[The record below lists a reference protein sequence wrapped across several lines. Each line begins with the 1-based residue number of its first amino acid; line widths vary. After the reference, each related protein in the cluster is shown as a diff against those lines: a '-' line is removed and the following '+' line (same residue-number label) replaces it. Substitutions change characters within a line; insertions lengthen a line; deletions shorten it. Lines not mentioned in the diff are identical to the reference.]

1 MTLRGCVPD
10 CPLTDTIEAKGSMPR
25 ASFQRFMSNRSDHSD
40 NIMSKAD
47 GDDAVQVADDQ
58 APPMSPTLMGRL
70 FIVPAL
76 LVCVM
81 LGVAV
86 VVVLFGASSMDKPQ
100 SIDDLLTRI
109 ESDPGEK
116 TMGIMLWP
124 GARESWQAAQI
135 LARRLESKGG
145 LDPDASE
152 PVARRIIAI
161 LEKESFGELGEGA
174 MAERGRARRH
184 FLISALGLLR
194 SSDAVDMLVKCL
206 GAEEAQTR
214 QAALQALARM
224 RQQPAAQHALSSV
237 YPLLHDAVPEVRII
251 ACLTVASLAKRND
264 AVAIREVSHLLEADR
279 EIQWN
284 AAQALARMGSKRSK
298 LVLMNMLDRGFWE
311 QIELNYEDK
320 NTPVHRKF
328 TEMEVAR
335 YLCATLGAA
344 ACLDDAELKAMI
356 VELRDGDS
364 SYAVR
369 EAARLAVDK
378 VNAEAVES

>member
-1 MTLRGCVPD
+1 
-10 CPLTDTIEAKGSMPR
+10 
-25 ASFQRFMSNRSDHSD
+25 
-40 NIMSKAD
+40 
-47 GDDAVQVADDQ
+47 
-58 APPMSPTLMGRL
+58 
-70 FIVPAL
+70 AL

-86 VVVLFGASSMDKPQ
+86 VVVLFGASSIDKPQ

-135 LARRLESKGG
+135 LARRLEHKGG
-145 LDPDASE
+145 LDPDEAE

-161 LEKESFGELGEGA
+161 LEKESSARIRDGVA
-174 MAERGRARRH
+174 AERGRARRH
-184 FLISALGLLR
+184 FLISALGLLP
-194 SSDAVDMLVKCL
+194 SSNAIDMLVKCL
-206 GAEEAQTR
+206 GDDEAQTR

-224 RQQPAAQHALSSV
+224 RHQSAARHVLPEI
-237 YPLLHDAVPEVRII
+237 YPLLNDAVPEVRIV
-251 ACLTVASLAKRND
+251 ACLTVASLADRDD

-284 AAQALARMGSKRSK
+284 AAQALARMGSKRGK

-311 QIELNYEDK
+311 KVELNYEDK
-320 NTPVHRKF
+320 NAPVHRKF
-328 TEMEVAR
+328 TEMEVVR
-335 YLCATLGAA
+335 YLNAAVAAA

-356 VELRDGDS
+356 VNLRDGDS
-364 SYAVR
+364 SFAVR
-369 EAARLAVDK
+369 EAARVAIEKVDS
-378 VNAEAVES
+378 EAVKS